1 MPRRGVLSTLSA
13 EARTL
18 AVPGV
23 HARRGTNRSAAWLAA
38 ALLAPTL
45 VFLLLFT
52 YWPLVVSVVGSFQRF
67 GRGGTAPRWVGW
79 QNYWDLWNDALF
91 HQVLVNT
98 GIYALIAGPVA
109 VAFGL
114 GAAVAV
120 DGHRRLRLVARTL
133 IFHPVLLPTVAIAAT
148 WLFLLNP
155 VSGPVATLITR
166 LTGRAQGLLEDPHTA
181 LVTVALVAIYKNCG
195 LYMLFFLAGLQAI
208 PRELQEGAR
217 VEGASEW
224 RVFRHVTWPL
234 LGPITFYVTV
244 TAALDALR
252 NVDHIFVLTRGG
264 PANASNVLLY
274 ETYLKAFEFWDTGRA
289 SALTVLMVALLLA
302 LAVLVMP
309 RLERGVYYEA

>member
-1 MPRRGVLSTLSA
+1 V
-13 EARTL
+13 RTL
-18 AVPGV
+18 VASRVSARPGIS
-23 HARRGTNRSAAWLAA
+23 RSAIGLATV
-38 ALLAPTL
+38 LLAPTL
-45 VFLLLFT
+45 VFLMVFT
-52 YWPLVVSVVGSFQRF
+52 YWPLVVSVLGSFQRF
-67 GRGGTAPRWVGW
+67 TRTGTAAGWVGLR
-79 QNYWDLWNDALF
+79 NYQDLWRDALF

-98 GIYALIAGPVA
+98 ALYTVMAGPLSVLL
-109 VAFGL
+109 GL
-114 GAAVAV
+114 AAALAV
-120 DGHRRLRLVARTL
+120 DGHRRLRLLARTL
-133 IFHPVLLPTVAIAAT
+133 IFHPVLLPAVAIAAT

-155 VSGPVATLITR
+155 VSGPVATLLTR
-166 LTGRAQGLLEDPHTA
+166 LTGRAQGLLEDPATA
-181 LVTVALVAIYKNCG
+181 LATVALVAVYKNCG

-264 PANASNVLLY
+264 PANATNVLLY

-289 SALTVLMVALLLA
+289 SALTVLMVALLLTLA
-302 LAVLVMP
+302 LLVMP
-309 RLERGVYYEA
+309 RLERGVHYEA